1 MRRVAILAIVLGC
14 GGSTAAFAAGTP
26 AGPRASADPLTQAA
40 FASNAPT
47 PASDPIGQLLDRAS
61 YAPNAGVVGRTSSE
75 APLFAHPGG
84 AIDSLRIREE
94 SLFGAPGELP
104 LTRRAGVDPKSYEI
118 SLMRAWPGA
127 LSFDAGRLAVDVS
140 PHAGI
145 GVIGGDQADGTSAEA
160 GAMLQVS
167 KADLA
172 AKRLNAMGVK
182 DGAQFGD
189 QGRWYLFAAAS
200 GRAVGMNMLHGDAG
214 WGRAGWSTDPTSKL
228 VGDAQLG
235 VGWRKGAI
243 QTSVGYVHRK
253 VKGDHLMYGVDP
265 HDDSMVAFSL
275 SIRPRK

>member
-14 GGSTAAFAAGTP
+14 GGSTAALAAMP
-26 AGPRASADPLTQAA
+26 ASARAPADPLTQAA
-40 FASNAPT
+40 FANNVGPVVT
-47 PASDPIGQLLDRAS
+47 DPIGRLLDRES
-61 YAPNAGVVGRTSSE
+61 YAPGAGVVARTSSE
-75 APLFAHPGG
+75 APLFAHDG
-84 AIDSLRIREE
+84 AIDSLRIRED
-94 SLFGAPGELP
+94 SLFGGPGELP
-104 LTRRAGVDPKSYEI
+104 LTSRAGVDAKSYEI

-145 GVIGGDQADGTSAEA
+145 GVIGGDQAGGTSAEA

-172 AKRLNAMGVK
+172 AKRLNAMGVN
-182 DGAQFGD
+182 DGAKFGD

-228 VGDAQLG
+228 VGDAQVG

-275 SIRPRK
+275 SIRPHK